1 MPYFA
6 IGVKRGVFVNKS
18 SAKSAILIDYYIEGR
33 QMNKLAYM
41 IFATC
46 MAISGCGM
54 DEKSATQEESSVD
67 SPVEVSTDAV
77 ITTSEAMEEAIEEAV
92 EGAVEEAEAVA
103 DEVEEAVI
111 PIKGSSGEIG
121 VGSSIHKKEG

>member
-1 MPYFA
+1 MILNKWIEDQLHQGEPHKSNEGYA
-6 IGVKRGVFVNKS
+6 YGKRMLDVFC
-18 SAKSAILIDYYIEGR
+18 R
-33 QMNKLAYM
+33 QMNKLAY
-41 IFATC
+41 ILFAMC

-54 DEKSATQEESSVD
+54 DEKSATQEESSGD
-67 SPVEVSTDAV
+67 SPVEASTDAV
-77 ITTSEAMEEAIEEAV
+77 ITTSEAVEEIIEEVA

-121 VGSSIHKKEG
+121 VGSSIQ

>member
-41 IFATC
+41 IFVMC
-46 MAISGCGM
+46 IAISGCGM
-54 DEKSATQEESSVD
+54 DEKSVTQEESSGD
-67 SPVEVSTDAV
+67 SPVEASTDAV
-77 ITTSEAMEEAIEEAV
+77 ITTSEAVEEAIEEVV
-92 EGAVEEAEAVA
+92 EGAVDEAEAVA

-121 VGSSIHKKEG
+121 VGGSIQE